1 MAFERYL
8 GEKYARPP
16 VAAAVGYLTSIA
28 VHGPPL
34 ALFVSTWL
42 THSLLIG
49 YSGPMPT
56 RVRMVPGYQVPIS
69 MTQAAAALGDGPGSD
84 GARKKQRRRGLPGRS
99 GRTGRRGLVTPRTIR
114 PLNDAAVA
122 EANSFLAWLDSID
135 GPSASGGAGGDG
147 TAARGAG
154 GGERGDGKN
163 SGGGG
168 KWSSAGGGIGPPTVM
183 VGTPAPAL
191 AAAAIKTSR
200 PPPAKGLNRSG
211 AGKDDGPSEDV
222 AEEDDVAAP
231 PAPGRPQKASYLSES
246 VAAYY
251 RTYEVFPGLPE
262 SFWWGGASSYLL
274 VIEVCVS
281 TDGSVSTVTFQQ
293 GAKNNEDVDQL
304 VASAIRS
311 WRYRPR
317 VVGGSPRPFCH
328 PIGIE
333 YTRGLRSFTR

>member
-1 MAFERYL
+1 MAFEVYL
-8 GEKYARPP
+8 GDKHARPRL
-16 VAAAVGYLTSIA
+16 AAAVGYLTSIA

-42 THSLLIG
+42 THSTLIG
-49 YSGPMPT
+49 YSGPVPT

-69 MTQAAAALGDGPGSD
+69 VTHAAAAPGDGAGGD

-99 GRTGRRGLVTPRTIR
+99 GRTGRRGLVVPRTVR
-114 PLNDAAVA
+114 PLPDAAVA
-122 EANSFLAWLDSID
+122 EANSFLAWLDSIE
-135 GPSASGGAGGDG
+135 GPATSGGAGGAG
-147 TAARGAG
+147 AAARGGG
-154 GGERGDGKN
+154 GGERGDGKS

-168 KWSSAGGGIGPPTVM
+168 NWSSAGGAVGPPTVV
-183 VGTPAPAL
+183 VGTPPPAL
-191 AAAAIKTSR
+191 AAAAMKTSR
-200 PPPAKGLNRSG
+200 PSAKGQNHIG
-211 AGKDDGPSEDV
+211 AGKDEGPAEDV
-222 AEEDDVAAP
+222 AEEDDVVAP

-262 SFWWGGASSYLL
+262 SFWWGGATSYLL
-274 VIEVCVS
+274 VIEVCVN
-281 TDGSVSTVTFQQ
+281 TDGSVSNVTFQQ
-293 GAKNNEDVDQL
+293 GAKNEDVDQL
-304 VASAIRS
+304 VSSAIRS

-317 VVGGSPRPFCH
+317 IVGGSARPFCH